1 MKVSRALIRSRPTRA
16 LWCDCI
22 MAWCACIMP
31 MGLLAGG
38 CVHFQTGVSD
48 PLPAEER
55 IVVGTRGQ
63 LRVIDKNPSG
73 ARETVLLVHGYG
85 SSSASY
91 APVMDAL
98 AKHLRVLAID
108 LPGFGKSD
116 RREGDYSP
124 DALADVLADVLTQ
137 KGVQRAHVVG
147 HSWGSSVVLAFAR
160 RHPDRLDKLVIISGW
175 IYDEQLLPIMRW
187 ARVPGLGEALYGT
200 FYANAIGER
209 LYLNFV
215 DPNLVT
221 QKVVDEVEKQMALDG
236 AVAAALAAARGMHRF
251 AETEGEYRTIKNPT
265 LLCTFYANAIGER
278 LYLNFVDP
286 NLVTQKVVD
295 EVEKQMALDGAVA
308 AALAAARGMHRFA
321 ETEGEY
327 RTIKNPTLLL
337 WGRDDRVARLAFGE
351 RLARELPHAELV
363 VLPRCGHIPMW
374 ECTGETA
381 AALTDFLTAGSA
393 RTLSSAK

>member
-1 MKVSRALIRSRPTRA
+1 MKVSRALVRTRPTRA

-31 MGLLAGG
+31 VAALAGG
-38 CVHFQTGVSD
+38 CVHFQTSVSD

-55 IVVGTRGQ
+55 VVVGARGQ
-63 LRVIDKNPSG
+63 LRVIDKNPG

-85 SSSASY
+85 SSTASY

-98 AKHLRVLAID
+98 AAHMRVLAVD

-116 RREGDYSP
+116 RREGDYTP

-160 RHPDRLDKLVIISGW
+160 RHPDRLDRLVVISGW

-200 FYANAIGER
+200 FYRNAIGER

-221 QKVVDEVEKQMALDG
+221 QKVVDEVEKQMGLEGAL
-236 AVAAALAAARGMHRF
+236 AAALAAARGMHRF
-251 AETEGEYRTIKNPT
+251 AETEQ
-265 LLCTFYANAIGER
+265 
-278 LYLNFVDP
+278 D
-286 NLVTQKVVD
+286 
-295 EVEKQMALDGAVA
+295 
-308 AALAAARGMHRFA
+308 
-321 ETEGEY
+321 Y

-337 WGRDDRVARLAFGE
+337 WGRDDRGARLAFGE
-351 RLARELPHAELV
+351 RLARELPHAQLV

-381 AALTDFLTAGSA
+381 AALTTFLTSKGE
-393 RTLSSAK
+393 LSSAK

>member
-1 MKVSRALIRSRPTRA
+1 
-16 LWCDCI
+16 

-31 MGLLAGG
+31 LAVLSGG

-55 IVVGTRGQ
+55 VVVGERGQ

-98 AKHLRVLAID
+98 AAHLRVIAID

-116 RREGDYSP
+116 RREGDYTP
-124 DALADVLADVLTQ
+124 DALADVLADVLEQ
-137 KGVQRAHVVG
+137 KGVARAHVVG

-160 RHPDRLDKLVIISGW
+160 RHPERLDRLVVISGW
-175 IYDEQLLPIMRW
+175 VYDDQLLPLMRW
-187 ARVPGLGEALYGT
+187 ARVPGIGEALYGT
-200 FYANAIGER
+200 FYRNAIGER

-251 AETEGEYRTIKNPT
+251 AESEGEYRTIKN
-265 LLCTFYANAIGER
+265 
-278 LYLNFVDP
+278 
-286 NLVTQKVVD
+286 Q
-295 EVEKQMALDGAVA
+295 
-308 AALAAARGMHRFA
+308 
-321 ETEGEY
+321 
-327 RTIKNPTLLL
+327 TLLL
-337 WGRDDRVARLAFGE
+337 WGRDDRVARLAYGE
-351 RLARELPHAELV
+351 RLARELPHARLV

-381 AALTDFLTAGSA
+381 SALTEFLTSKGEL
-393 RTLSSAK
+393 TSAK